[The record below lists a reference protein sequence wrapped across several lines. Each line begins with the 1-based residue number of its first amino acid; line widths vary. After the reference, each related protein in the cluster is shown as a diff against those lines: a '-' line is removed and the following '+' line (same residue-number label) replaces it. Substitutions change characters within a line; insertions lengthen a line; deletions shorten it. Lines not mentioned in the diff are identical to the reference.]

1 MKKEEITL
9 KLGYK
14 KHSYFYPNFPNSLF
28 LFLTDSGKRST
39 VSSSVSDTT
48 GMGVGDNDATT
59 PGAAGQP
66 LTICGENT
74 IDLSKSGTYL

>member
-1 MKKEEITL
+1 MMTNIE
-9 KLGYK
+9 Y
-14 KHSYFYPNFPNSLF
+14 
-28 LFLTDSGKRST
+28 
-39 VSSSVSDTT
+39 VADTT